1 MNKQIFHKV
10 THQETYFKAGD
21 NTLLAEILHPMHSG
35 HPSLPYSIAYAS
47 IEANEESL
55 PHKLNQSE
63 LYIFIKGIGQLNI
76 ENHSHAIAAGH
87 VILVPAGAKQS
98 VTNLGKD
105 RLEFYCIVN
114 PPWSAEGEEII

>member
-47 IEANEESL
+47 IEANKKSL

-76 ENHSHAIAAGH
+76 EDHSHAIAAGH